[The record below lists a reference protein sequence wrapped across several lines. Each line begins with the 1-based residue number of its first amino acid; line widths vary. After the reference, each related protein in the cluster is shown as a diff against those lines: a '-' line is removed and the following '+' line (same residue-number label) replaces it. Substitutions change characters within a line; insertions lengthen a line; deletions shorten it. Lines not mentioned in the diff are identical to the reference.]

1 MIIANCVHPMKYI
14 ISKKKKKKTAQ
25 MSHHAAKQKRVE
37 NRENENIIR
46 AFQPIN
52 MGGPL
57 YTARAKESF
66 HLSVCIKFNVEIGI
80 LAKS

>member
-14 ISKKKKKKTAQ
+14 ISKKKKKKIAE

-37 NRENENIIR
+37 NRENENIFR

-52 MGGPL
+52 MGGPM

-66 HLSVCIKFNVEIGI
+66 HLSVCIKLLRFE
-80 LAKS
+80 S